1 MPRWIGFSG
10 YAIALVLLLAIG
22 ITPWVRLLFPL
33 WILILSLD
41 TFVESLRGRRAEG
54 DPSSGESA

>member
-1 MPRWIGFSG
+1 MSLSLCR
-10 YAIALVLLLAIG
+10 ARALLLAIG

-41 TFVESLRGRRAEG
+41 TFVESLRRRRAEG
-54 DPSSGESA
+54 DPPSSAESA